1 MCVSLS
7 KLENHLMRRNK
18 PRTPALTKYCV
29 FGGVLIMLVLAAG
42 CSGSNS
48 FLRKK
53 KTSQD
58 IPLPPGIVAPRE
70 KLQNWQKL
78 VKSATSPSAKS
89 NVARQLEEAF
99 LKEDDP
105 QLRAELLRLMGQLN
119 LPPSDTLVERAKSD
133 EEPSVR
139 IQLCHL
145 LAKSPSGSAVSVLSE
160 LALNDRDQDVRQ
172 AAIKALGRLH
182 DPRANQVLAQLLRNR
197 DPAIQ
202 YLAVQSLKQT
212 TGKDFGMDLKQW
224 EAYVYGG
231 TPAGESQPALA
242 EKASPR
248 Y

>member
-1 MCVSLS
+1 
-7 KLENHLMRRNK
+7 
-18 PRTPALTKYCV
+18 
-29 FGGVLIMLVLAAG
+29 MLVLAAG

-231 TPAGESQPALA
+231 APAGKSQPALA